1 MKHLEEVS
9 AWVEGNRDRI
19 LAVIAD
25 LIRIRT
31 ENLPPGG
38 NEKPGQEYLY
48 DFASR
53 FLPAQALDLFEVDD
67 VPGIRQH
74 PLFFPTIDGQERVY
88 RGRPILVARRA
99 GRGGGAGRSL
109 ALTGHMDTM
118 PTYGKTWE
126 VFPDPY
132 SGRLKDGWLYGRG
145 AIDMK
150 AGTAC
155 GFLALLC
162 LHELGLKLKGDV
174 YAESVIDE
182 ENGGV
187 NGTLA
192 ARLRRPDI
200 DFAIL
205 PEPSNL
211 AVGIESIGG
220 SDFKATVTE
229 RGPGGIGADQPLPN
243 PIYKLAKV
251 ALALQRYD
259 RHLGTLPPPDT
270 YDPGMRLRLLTYQL
284 ASGGQS
290 YLESG
295 AVPTS
300 GHLIFWLE
308 TFARRSAGEAAREL
322 LAFMERELSSD
333 ADFRDGL
340 PKIEPVIRLLDGH
353 RTDRS
358 HPALGSIRRA
368 YGALGLEYAE
378 KGIPFATD
386 AFAFRRASRTEVA
399 IVGPVGKN
407 PHGTDECVEVESVLK
422 LLKILVLTAI
432 DYCG

>member
-1 MKHLEEVS
+1 MSLLEEVNG
-9 AWVEGNRDRI
+9 WVERNRERV
-19 LAVIAD
+19 LSTVSD

-38 NEKPGQEYLY
+38 NEKPGQEYLHA
-48 DFASR
+48 FASR
-53 FLPAQALDLFEVDD
+53 FLPAGALDLFEVDA
-67 VPGIRQH
+67 VPGIREH
-74 PLFFPTIDGQERVY
+74 PQFFPTIDGAERVY
-88 RGRPILVARRA
+88 RGRPILVARLA
-99 GRGGGAGRSL
+99 GRGGGRSL

-132 SGRLKDGWLYGRG
+132 SGRIKDGWLYGRG

-155 GFLALLC
+155 GFLALQC
-162 LHELGLKLKGDV
+162 LHELGLELKGDV
-174 YAESVIDE
+174 YAESVVDE

-192 ARLRRPDI
+192 ARLRNPQI

-205 PEPSNL
+205 PEPSSL

-220 SDFKATVTE
+220 SDFKASVTE
-229 RGPGGIGADQPLPN
+229 KGPGGIGIDVQLPN

-251 ALALQRYD
+251 ALALEKYD
-259 RHLGTLPPPDT
+259 RYLSTVEPPDT
-270 YDPGMRLRLLTYQL
+270 YDRDMRIRLLTYQL
-284 ASGGQS
+284 ASGGQG

-300 GHLIFWLE
+300 GHIFFWLE
-308 TFARRSAGEAAREL
+308 TFARKSAEEATREFVQ
-322 LAFMERELSSD
+322 FMERELS
-333 ADFRDGL
+333 AYPEFQGGL
-340 PKIEPVIRLLDGH
+340 PRIETVIRLLDGH
-353 RTDRS
+353 RTDRR
-358 HPALGSIRRA
+358 HPALGAIRRA
-368 YGALGLEYAE
+368 YEALGVEHAE
-378 KGIPFATD
+378 RGIPFATD
-386 AFAFRRASRTEVA
+386 AFVFRRASQTDVA

-407 PHGTDECVEVESVLK
+407 LHGIDECVEIESILK
-422 LLKILVLTAI
+422 LLKIMVLTAV
-432 DYCG
+432 DFCG